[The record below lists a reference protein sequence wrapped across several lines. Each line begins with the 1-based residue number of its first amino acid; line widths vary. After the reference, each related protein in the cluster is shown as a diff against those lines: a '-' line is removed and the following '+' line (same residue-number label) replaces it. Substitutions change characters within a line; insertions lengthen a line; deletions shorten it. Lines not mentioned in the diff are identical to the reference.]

1 MADSITPDKATTTT
15 KMATV
20 KYRLKPL
27 LAAQYPQ
34 MTSLVPVNL
43 NEKVG
48 GKTEVIA
55 VALSGIDFTKDIA
68 ATATRPA
75 YKKTIKGATQDQLR
89 YLKEVEGNVN
99 IEKFEE

>member
-1 MADSITPDKATTTT
+1 MAS
-15 KMATV
+15 V

-48 GKTEVIA
+48 GKTDVVS
-55 VALSGIDFTKDIA
+55 VALSGQDYTVTIP
-68 ATATRPA
+68 ATQTRPE
-75 YKKTIKGATQDQLR
+75 YKKTIKGATQEQLK